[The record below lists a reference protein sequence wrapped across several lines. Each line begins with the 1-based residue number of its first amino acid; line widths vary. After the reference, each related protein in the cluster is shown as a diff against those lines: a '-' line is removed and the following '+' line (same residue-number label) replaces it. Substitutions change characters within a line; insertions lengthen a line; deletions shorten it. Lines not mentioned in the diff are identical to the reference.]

1 MPTEIDSLQISINAK
16 AQTANRQ
23 IDALVGRLDIL
34 QKSLGRLNSGSSNLV
49 GVANG
54 VDRLGKAMQTMN
66 TVKTADFT
74 RLASNLA
81 KLGTIN
87 VSALNSTASSLS
99 HLTRAFN
106 NIGAVSS
113 SAVQVGELARNLAKL
128 GYKSVDKA
136 IVNLPLLATGI
147 KNLMTTLSTAP
158 KVSDNLIR
166 MTNAISNLAAQGSRV
181 GTASRSMSTNLGLVT
196 TSTARASLGFKGLTS
211 AIGMFYARYFL
222 VLRGIKLLYKAI
234 DSTAD
239 YIEAY
244 NYLDV
249 ALGKIGSD
257 WEEQWSE
264 YAKDAG
270 VSSAEEYANSFS
282 SRLKEKLK
290 GLSGLEI
297 LETEGGN
304 GLLSDTGLKNLG
316 LNIQEVTQY
325 ASQLASVTNSIG
337 QTGEVSLAT
346 ASAFTKLGADISSLF
361 NLDYS
366 DVMKNLQSG
375 LIGQSRSLYKYGI
388 DITNATLQT
397 LAYELGLEKSVSEMS
412 QMEKQQLRII
422 QILRASKVSWG
433 DLANTINSPSNMMR
447 QFKNNAKELGMVFGQ
462 LLMPALTNIMPFI
475 NGLTIALKKLL
486 VTFASVLGVEL
497 NLSEYGQGY
506 SELGEDA
513 EDVADGFNSATN
525 AIKKFKGQLLG
536 IDELNVLNSG
546 NDAGGAGGFA
556 MNTIDLSKEI
566 LKATEEYEKAWE
578 EAYRRMQNKAQSI
591 AEKID
596 KILAPIKGVFAN
608 IFSGNYYAAGYG
620 FGEIFANIFNWLS
633 EEIDKVDWQQVGE
646 NIGKFIAGINWSNV
660 FKSIGNLAG
669 TILESIF
676 DAWNGSFKSAPFET
690 ALISIFGALSFS
702 GVAGTIVGKLATALS
717 TTLGSSTIGVIPTIA
732 ISAVTWVIGF
742 NVGKSI
748 GKALFP
754 DDVNWYD
761 DFTFDGFFE
770 EITKSYESTMG
781 GLALTI
787 AKVNPTTLIADLF
800 TDGRFSTTVE
810 EYMLKAIS
818 NNFSDKPI
826 LEKLNERNKI
836 EVDFFKYMIDES
848 KKQGGALGLS
858 FYLIEELGVALKP
871 LKKTIEK
878 WFEEDVKPWF
888 TEEKWSGIFSGI
900 GNAFENIWDGITKVF
915 KEKWNMFADWL
926 NEKLTIKIDT
936 SNLIGL
942 GISTLLG
949 SDKIRLVDIPKFKHG
964 GFPEDGLFMANH
976 NELVGQFSNGRT
988 AVANNEQ
995 IISGIEGGVERA
1007 VSRVLA
1013 PYLADI
1019 ADSSRRTANKEF
1031 GISRKQAFNA
1041 VREEAKIFRQTTGS
1055 PAF

>member
-34 QKSLGRLNSGSSNLV
+34 QKSLGKLNGGSTNLV

-54 VDRLGKAMQTMN
+54 VDRLGKAMQNMN

-74 RLASNLA
+74 RLATNLA
-81 KLGTIN
+81 KLGNIN
-87 VSALNSTASSLS
+87 VSDLNSTASSLS

-106 NIGAVSS
+106 NLGAVSS
-113 SAVQVGELARNLAKL
+113 NAVQVGELARNLAKL
-128 GYKSVDKA
+128 GYKTVDKA

-147 KNLMTTLSTAP
+147 RNLMTTLSTAP

-397 LAYELGLEKSVSEMS
+397 LGYELGLKKSVSEMS

-513 EDVADGFNSATN
+513 EDVADGFDSATN

-566 LKATEEYEKAWE
+566 LKATEEYEKAWD
-578 EAYRRMQNKAQSI
+578 EAYNRMQNKAEEI
-591 AEKID
+591 ADKID
-596 KILAPIKGVFAN
+596 KILEPVKKVFEN
-608 IFSGNYYAAGYG
+608 LFSGNYYDAGKG
-620 FGEIFANIFNWLS
+620 FGEIFASIFNWLS

-646 NIGKFIAGINWSNV
+646 NIGEFIAGIDWLNV
-660 FKSIGNLAG
+660 FKAVGNLAG

-676 DAWNGSFKSAPFET
+676 DAWNGSFESAPFET
-690 ALISIFGALSFS
+690 ALISIFGALSFT
-702 GVAGTIVGKLATALS
+702 GVAKTMWGKIATALS
-717 TTLGSSTIGVIPTIA
+717 ATASGSSIGLVPTIA

-742 NVGKSI
+742 NVGKSL

-754 DDVNWYD
+754 DDANWYD

-770 EITKSYESTMG
+770 KITKDFESTMG

-787 AKVNPTTLIADLF
+787 AKVNPTTLIGDLF
-800 TDGRFSTTVE
+800 TDGRFSTAIE
-810 EYMLKAIS
+810 ESMFKGIS
-818 NNFSDKPI
+818 NVFSDKSI

-836 EVDFFKYMIDES
+836 DIDFFKYIIDES

-871 LKKTIEK
+871 LKQTIEK
-878 WFEEDVKPWF
+878 WFEEDIKPWF

-900 GNAFENIWDGITKVF
+900 GGAFESIWDGITKVF

-949 SDKIRLVDIPKFKHG
+949 SDRIRLVDIPKFKHG
-964 GFPEDGLFMANH
+964 GFPEDGLFMANR
-976 NELVGQFSNGRT
+976 NELVGQFSNGKT